1 MTFSAPFFFFSK
13 CFQRKE
19 SQTHSSR
26 CFSLRGSTTHSSYYP
41 PLPLPLPTLHPL
53 SCIPPKH
60 LGLAFSWSQF
70 GFPSKKPFH
79 SSCCK
84 PQISKAMS
92 FSNPSF
98 LLAGC
103 RESRRGKKK
112 SEKKNKL
119 FFGITNILFLPKLRS
134 RMFRSW
140 TRSPSGQDPW
150 KFIRW
155 RWFAPFKE
163 LCNWVSQCWTL
174 LSIPRWIH
182 CLV

>member
-70 GFPSKKPFH
+70 GFPSRSLSTALVANHRLARQWASPT
-79 SSCCK
+79 
-84 PQISKAMS
+84 PL
-92 FSNPSF
+92 FS
-98 LLAGC
+98 LLAAVNPGG
-103 RESRRGKKK
+103 EKKK